1 VSAPAPAPRP
11 PPSVDYLALLARDHE
26 RRRAAEVA
34 AIRFR
39 GPSDESAM
47 LTLPRLVER
56 LRTLSG
62 RPLGDV
68 EAAHAAAVLDAV
80 APVEI
85 AIADVALKSA
95 AATLGRGLHASQYLD
110 ALRAHVLRARRK
122 GPP

>member
-1 VSAPAPAPRP
+1 V
-11 PPSVDYLALLARDHE
+11 RDHE
-26 RRRAAEVA
+26 RRRAAELST
-34 AIRFR
+34 IRFR
-39 GPSDESAM
+39 GPRDESAL

-68 EAAHAAAVLDAV
+68 EAAHAAAVLDAL
-80 APVEI
+80 APVES
-85 AIADVALKSA
+85 ALCDVALKTV

-122 GPP
+122 GP